1 MSFNQGVL
9 DKCISVQMTSRK
21 ALFTVAA
28 SQAINANDLVVLSSG
43 GLTIEQAIAL
53 PGSNNTVTLSGGNL
67 ATVGIAAESI
77 VTDAAGQEVKAGM
90 TRTQIAVDLFTPDLR
105 FLIRAYNATAA
116 NSQPQDYTI
125 GSSYQYGRF
134 RGASASEWYY
144 TLSQTTSNGE
154 LRLVG
159 FMPGQAVDAN
169 YAICLVRPA
178 VSDAISVVG

>member
-9 DKCISVQMTSRK
+9 DKCISVQMASRK

-28 SQAINANDLVVLSSG
+28 SQEINKGDLLSLSAG
-43 GLTIEQAIAL
+43 GLTVEQAIAL
-53 PGSNNTVTLSGGNL
+53 PGSNNSVTLSGGNL

-77 VTDAAGQEVKAGM
+77 VTDAAGQEVRAGM
-90 TRTQIAVDLFTPDLR
+90 TRTEIAVDLFTPDLR
-105 FLIRAYNATAA
+105 FLIRAFNVTAA

-125 GSSYQYGRF
+125 GSSYQYGRY
-134 RGASASEWYY
+134 RGASASEWFY
-144 TLSQTTSNGE
+144 TISQTTSNGE
-154 LRLVG
+154 LRLVD
-159 FMPGQAVDAN
+159 FMPNQAVDAS